1 MVKNLLNRPLILIQM
16 TDFIGI
22 IQKDTKIQNEISNII
37 DEYNNQSFATRSKL
51 GENAFIQSSVYKE
64 VINIMGDTINDMDME
79 IEQKDNKISFLENK
93 IGVTDD
99 KVIEE
104 MNRLDLNEISN
115 NEKNNRIMNRLNNT
129 LNKHNYIKN

>member
-1 MVKNLLNRPLILIQM
+1 M
-16 TDFIGI
+16 TDFIEI

-37 DEYNNQSFATRSKL
+37 DKYNNQSYATKSEL
-51 GENAFIQSSVYKE
+51 GRNAIVRSSVYKE
-64 VINIMGDTINDMDME
+64 AINIMGDTINDMDLE

-99 KVIEE
+99 KVVEE
-104 MNRLDLNEISN
+104 MNRLDLNKISDK
-115 NEKNNRIMNRLNNT
+115 EKNNRIMNRLNKT

>member
-1 MVKNLLNRPLILIQM
+1 M

-37 DEYNNQSFATRSKL
+37 DKYNNQSFATRSKL
-51 GENAFIQSSVYKE
+51 GENALIQSSVYKE
-64 VINIMGDTINDMDME
+64 AINIMGDTINDMDKE
-79 IEQKDNKISFLENK
+79 IEQKDNKISFLEKNK

-104 MNRLDLNEISN
+104 MNRLDLNKISN
-115 NEKNNRIMNRLNNT
+115 NEKNNRIMNRLNKT
-129 LNKHNYIKN
+129 LNKHIYIKN

>member
-1 MVKNLLNRPLILIQM
+1 M
-16 TDFIGI
+16 TDFIEI
-22 IQKDTKIQNEISNII
+22 IQKNTKIQNDISNIVNK
-37 DEYNNQSFATRSKL
+37 YNNQSYATKSIL
-51 GENAFIQSSVYKE
+51 GKNALVQSSIYE
-64 VINIMGDTINDMDME
+64 EAINIMGDTIDDMDIE

-104 MNRLDLNEISN
+104 MRRLDLDKITDK
-115 NEKNNRIMNRLNNT
+115 EKNNRIMNRLNKT

>member
-1 MVKNLLNRPLILIQM
+1 M

-37 DEYNNQSFATRSKL
+37 DKYNNQSFATRSKL
-51 GENAFIQSSVYKE
+51 GENALIQSSVFKE
-64 VINIMGDTINDMDME
+64 AINIMGDTINDMDME
-79 IEQKDNKISFLENK
+79 IEQKDKKISFLENK

-104 MNRLDLNEISN
+104 INRLDLNKISN
-115 NEKNNRIMNRLNNT
+115 KEKNNRIMSRLNKT
-129 LNKHNYIKN
+129 LNKHKYIKN